1 MVLHVEKALELVKE
15 LKRSRGWLPPLKE
28 DALRE
33 CFADMRELFTENQN
47 DVEAHMETHATT
59 VHARHVALGQ
69 IRRCLLAYLYQR
81 LMVARDMRWDF
92 GTTLDAD
99 LRENLSDQE
108 QQWLRRYN
116 GLLADYMTSVGL
128 DLTRF
133 RSPPKSLY
141 VQVRCVQDYGDFETE
156 DGTVIVLARD
166 TTHFLERSQCEKLI
180 HQGIVEHVTT

>member
-1 MVLHVEKALELVKE
+1 MVLFVEKALELVKE

-28 DALRE
+28 DALRD
-33 CFADMRELFTENQN
+33 CLADMQALFTENQN
-47 DVEAHMETHATT
+47 DVETHMENRHAT
-59 VHARHVALGQ
+59 VHARHVALSQ

-81 LMVARDMRWDF
+81 LMTARDMRWGF
-92 GTTLDAD
+92 GTALAAD
-99 LRENLSDQE
+99 LRENLSEQE

-116 GLLADYMTSVGL
+116 GLLADYMSSVGL
-128 DLTRF
+128 DLSRY

-156 DGTVIVLARD
+156 DGTCIVLAKD

-180 HQGIVEHVTT
+180 HQGIVEHVTS

>member
-1 MVLHVEKALELVKE
+1 MDQRYPLALVKNIV
-15 LKRSRGWLPPLKE
+15 LTLWHPL
-28 DALRE
+28 LV
-33 CFADMRELFTENQN
+33 Q
-47 DVEAHMETHATT
+47 
-59 VHARHVALGQ
+59 
-69 IRRCLLAYLYQR
+69 
-81 LMVARDMRWDF
+81 
-92 GTTLDAD
+92 
-99 LRENLSDQE
+99 